1 MNTRKVTIIVPVY
14 NAEKTIERCV
24 RSIQNQTYKNIEIIL
39 VNDGSTDDSLSLCY
53 ELQKQSDNILVIDK
67 ENSGVSD
74 ARNIGIEKSSGDYIQ
89 FVDSDDYIENNM
101 SERLV
106 ELLETNQ
113 SDTVICSM
121 VIQKEEGKSF
131 KDIMQGIFS
140 GDDVAKNLIK
150 IYKTNYINSP
160 CNKLYKRS
168 LIKTLFDKKLSLG
181 EDLLFNLKYLDEC
194 GKVVFVNEPMYI
206 YDYVNENSLIHK
218 YREDSFEIA
227 TKLYGE
233 VIKFAKRHFVSD
245 DELMAVREVYI
256 NSVFYSFQDL
266 FYYSDLDKKQKKLK
280 VKKWISQKELEECIC
295 NSYEVSRQQSIFCK
309 LVKKKTYGF
318 IKGFFVIKKFIS
330 SIR

>member
-1 MNTRKVTIIVPVY
+1 MKTNKVSIIVPVY

-131 KDIMQGIFS
+131 KDIMPGIFS

-150 IYKTNYINSP
+150 IYKTNYIKDN
-160 CNKLYKRS
+160 LRYM
-168 LIKTLFDKKLSLG
+168 DK
-181 EDLLFNLKYLDEC
+181 
-194 GKVVFVNEPMYI
+194 
-206 YDYVNENSLIHK
+206 
-218 YREDSFEIA
+218 
-227 TKLYGE
+227 
-233 VIKFAKRHFVSD
+233 
-245 DELMAVREVYI
+245 
-256 NSVFYSFQDL
+256 
-266 FYYSDLDKKQKKLK
+266 
-280 VKKWISQKELEECIC
+280 
-295 NSYEVSRQQSIFCK
+295 
-309 LVKKKTYGF
+309 
-318 IKGFFVIKKFIS
+318 
-330 SIR
+330 